1 MPLESGFYTFSFQF
15 KYDSVVSEDIRNKLA
30 ICHSDVIALNFVR
43 SSPPYVFR
51 RHYRQ
56 GLRSHV
62 MEILYPADVV
72 TEYIGTLIDG
82 VRQFPRAVPSIM
94 FRIFRTQ
101 FETFGEAWA
110 EIERVKILSEYLA
123 PEFMAHSYECIV
135 EYHGPHGSELMLC
148 GFQEYIEGDIIDPW
162 TILDAE
168 SLLPVIYKTMR
179 DRGVTMPLSSDE
191 WVADAREKGSQL
203 LGRLKRMITHSG
215 HIPDLAGVGNLIITP
230 TGEICLVDIN
240 NISQVYCDS
249 TIPLDE
255 KGYPVCDK
263 SVEALSLIEK
273 KIVGRPINMEEKLYK
288 QFLTSQRK
296 NLVQEKVESFSE
308 KFVGK

>member
-1 MPLESGFYTFSFQF
+1 M
-15 KYDSVVSEDIRNKLA
+15 SEDIRNKLT
-30 ICHSDVIALNFVR
+30 IFHSDVIALNFVI

-62 MEILYPADVV
+62 MEILYPTDVA
-72 TEYIGTLIDG
+72 TENTGTVIDG

-94 FRIFRTQ
+94 FRIFRTR
-101 FETFGEAWA
+101 FETFGEAWV
-110 EIERVKILSEYLA
+110 EIERVKIVSEYLA

-179 DRGVTMPLSSDE
+179 DRGVTMSLSSDE
-191 WVADAREKGSQL
+191 WVADARKKGSQFI
-203 LGRLKRMITHSG
+203 GRFKRMITHSG

-230 TGEICLVDIN
+230 NGEVCLVDIN
-240 NISQVYCDS
+240 NISPVYSDS

-263 SVEALSLIEK
+263 SIEALSLIEE

-296 NLVQEKVESFSE
+296 HLVQEKVELFSK
-308 KFVGK
+308 KFVEK

>member
-1 MPLESGFYTFSFQF
+1 MESYLYTYSLQF
-15 KYDSVVSEDIRNKLA
+15 KHDSVVSDDIRNKLA
-30 ICHSDVIALNFVR
+30 IYHSDVIALNFIR

-62 MEILYPADVV
+62 MEILHAADVV
-72 TEYIGTLIDG
+72 TENTGTIVDG
-82 VRQFPRAVPSIM
+82 VRKFPRAVPKIM
-94 FRIFRTQ
+94 FRIFRTRFTT
-101 FETFGEAWA
+101 FEEVWA
-110 EIERVKILSEYLA
+110 EIERVKILSDYLA

-135 EYHGPHGSELMLC
+135 EYHGPHGPELMLC

-168 SLLPVIYKTMR
+168 TLLPVIYKTMK
-179 DRGVTMPLSSDE
+179 DRGVTMSLSSGN
-191 WVADAREKGSQL
+191 WVAAARRKGSQL
-203 LGRLKRMITHSG
+203 IGKLKRMITHSG

-230 TGEICLVDIN
+230 NGEICLVDIN
-240 NISQVYCDS
+240 NISSIYSDA

-273 KIVGRPINMEEKLYK
+273 KIVGRPINKEEKIYK
-288 QFLTSQRK
+288 KFLAPQRK
-296 NLVQEKVESFSE
+296 SLVQEKVELFSE
-308 KFVGK
+308 KFVGD

>member
-1 MPLESGFYTFSFQF
+1 M
-15 KYDSVVSEDIRNKLA
+15 SEDIRDKLA
-30 ICHSDVIALNFVR
+30 ICHSDVIALNFII

-62 MEILYPADVV
+62 MEILYPTDVA
-72 TEYIGTLIDG
+72 TENTGTLIDG

-110 EIERVKILSEYLA
+110 EIERVKIVSEYLA
-123 PEFMAHSYECIV
+123 PEFMAHSYE
-135 EYHGPHGSELMLC
+135 
-148 GFQEYIEGDIIDPW
+148 FQEYIKGDIIDPW
-162 TILDAE
+162 TILEAE

-179 DRGVTMPLSSDE
+179 DRGVIMPLSSDE
-191 WVADAREKGSQL
+191 WVADARKKGSQL
-203 LGRLKRMITHSG
+203 IGRLKRMITHSG

-230 TGEICLVDIN
+230 NGEICLVDIN
-240 NISQVYCDS
+240 NISPVYSDS

-263 SVEALSLIEK
+263 SIEALSLIEK

-296 NLVQEKVESFSE
+296 NLVHEKVELFSE

>member
-1 MPLESGFYTFSFQF
+1 M
-15 KYDSVVSEDIRNKLA
+15 SEDIRDKLA
-30 ICHSDVIALNFVR
+30 IYHSDVIALNFII

-62 MEILYPADVV
+62 MEILYPTDVA
-72 TEYIGTLIDG
+72 TENTGTLIDG

-110 EIERVKILSEYLA
+110 EIERVKIVSEYLA

-148 GFQEYIEGDIIDPW
+148 GFQEYIKGDIIDPW

-179 DRGVTMPLSSDE
+179 DRGVIMPLSSDE
-191 WVADAREKGSQL
+191 WVADARKKGSQL
-203 LGRLKRMITHSG
+203 IGRLKRMITHSG

-230 TGEICLVDIN
+230 NGEICLVDIN
-240 NISQVYCDS
+240 NISPVYSDS

-263 SVEALSLIEK
+263 SIEALSLIEK

-296 NLVQEKVESFSE
+296 NLVQEKVELFSE